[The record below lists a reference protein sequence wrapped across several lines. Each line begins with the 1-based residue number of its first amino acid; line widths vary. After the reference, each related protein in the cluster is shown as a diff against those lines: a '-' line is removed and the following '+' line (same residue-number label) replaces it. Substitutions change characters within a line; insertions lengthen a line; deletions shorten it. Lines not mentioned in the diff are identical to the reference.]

1 MNLNKVLKGLLVAV
15 PVLTLAACSSTD
27 EVAATDAN
35 TGANTNQVVEQG
47 LSAEELLRQQ
57 LEALRQDNTIYFDF
71 DKSAIRPEFASV
83 LEAHAAFLRARTNI
97 NVTIEGH
104 TDARGTPEYNVALGE
119 RRGQSVQQYLANL
132 GVSAGQMSV
141 VSYGE
146 EKPAVEGN
154 DEGAWSKNR
163 RAVLVY

>member
-57 LEALRQDNTIYFDF
+57 LEALRQDLSLIH
-71 DKSAIRPEFASV
+71 I
-83 LEAHAAFLRARTNI
+83 
-97 NVTIEGH
+97 
-104 TDARGTPEYNVALGE
+104 
-119 RRGQSVQQYLANL
+119 
-132 GVSAGQMSV
+132 
-141 VSYGE
+141 
-146 EKPAVEGN
+146 
-154 DEGAWSKNR
+154 
-163 RAVLVY
+163 

>member
-71 DKSAIRPEFASV
+71 DKSEIRSEFASV

-97 NVTIEGH
+97 TVTVEGH
-104 TDARGTPEYNVALGE
+104 TDARGTPEYNIALGE
-119 RRGQSVQQYLANL
+119 RRGQSVTQYLANL
-132 GVSAGQMSV
+132 GVAAGQMSV

-154 DEGAWSKNR
+154 DESAFSKNR